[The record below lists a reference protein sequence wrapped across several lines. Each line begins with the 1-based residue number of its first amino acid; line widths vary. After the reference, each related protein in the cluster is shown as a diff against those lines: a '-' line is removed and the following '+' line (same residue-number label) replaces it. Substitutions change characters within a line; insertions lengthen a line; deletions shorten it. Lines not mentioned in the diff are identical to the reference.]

1 MNQFDLSGRRALIT
15 GGCRGI
21 GAAIA
26 TAFAEQG
33 AEVVVHGRGD
43 ERSRQFAAE
52 HGFAFLQADFAD
64 LDQVRG
70 LARDVLTGA
79 AGLDIL
85 VNNAGFEVNA
95 TVASLDPDTLGRQLR
110 VNLEA
115 PILLTHL
122 LVPAL
127 TASAHAVVINVT
139 SIHSSVPAY
148 GNSVYCAAK
157 AGLELFTRTAAIEL
171 GPAGVRVN
179 ALAPGAIETDMN
191 REILDEIGRERFAE
205 WIPSGAVGQVEDVAA
220 PAVFLASDASRYV
233 TGATLVVDGAYSH
246 HVVRY
251 RMPGLD

>member
-1 MNQFDLSGRRALIT
+1 MDQPCLSGRRALIT

-33 AEVVVHGRGD
+33 AEVMVHGRGD
-43 ERSRQFAAE
+43 DRSRRFAAE
-52 HGFAFLQADFAD
+52 HGFEFLQADFSD
-64 LDQVRG
+64 LEDVKRLAAEA
-70 LARDVLTGA
+70 LARSSV
-79 AGLDIL
+79 LDIL

-95 TVASLDPDTLGRQLR
+95 TVAGLDPDALGRQLR

-127 TASAHAVVINVT
+127 RASTNAAVINVT
-139 SIHSSVPAY
+139 SIHSTVPAY

-171 GPAGVRVN
+171 GPDGVRVN

-205 WIPSGAVGQVEDVAA
+205 WIPSGAVGQVEDIAA

-233 TGATLVVDGAYSH
+233 NGATLVVDGAYSH

-251 RMPGLD
+251 RMPGVA